1 MSTASAL
8 SCPSVKEQV
17 SPEEWEQRVNLAAC
31 YRLVALY
38 GFDDLIFTHISARV
52 PGPEHHFL
60 INPYGMT
67 FDEITASS
75 LVKVDMQC
83 NKLIDSPFPVNPAG
97 FVIHSAV
104 HEVRPDAGCVLH
116 THTRAGV
123 AVSAQKC
130 GVLPISQQ
138 STFVLGSL
146 AYHAY
151 EGVAFRDEEKPRL
164 QADLGYVAGKPPK
177 GAAFRQALDA
187 ASSTAPAEGSV
198 GGGTGMN
205 CYGFKGGNGT
215 ASRIVPFGETSYT
228 VGVFV
233 QANFGERAEL
243 TVNGVRVGAR
253 MTVENPLEDTD
264 WFERDLQVP
273 GGAGSVIVIV
283 ATDAPLNAAQ
293 CAALARRV
301 PLGLARTGTT
311 GSLFS
316 GDLFLALSTAND
328 GPSRTGFPTAAPSE
342 AELYTTQQLPWNRI
356 DAFHAATVHAVEEA
370 VLNALVVNE
379 TMTGRDGHRS
389 PALPHDQLRALLPQQ

>member
-1 MSTASAL
+1 MTTARPRARDLGIDLLGTPGTANAITDVPGLEVGYATLIDGEGALTVGRGPVRTGVTAILPRGREGVGRPCAAGRFSLNGNGEMTGSAWIDE
-8 SCPSVKEQV
+8 VGE
-17 SPEEWEQRVNLAAC
+17 
-31 YRLVALY
+31 VALP
-38 GFDDLIFTHISARV
+38 ITISSTHAVGACHTGVIEWI
-52 PGPEHHFL
+52 GEHHPVL
-60 INPYGMT
+60 ARQWLLPVCAETWDGYLNDINGGHVT
-67 FDEITASS
+67 
-75 LVKVDMQC
+75 
-83 NKLIDSPFPVNPAG
+83 PA
-97 FVIHSAV
+97 VV
-104 HEVRPDAGCVLH
+104 
-116 THTRAGV
+116 
-123 AVSAQKC
+123 
-130 GVLPISQQ
+130 
-138 STFVLGSL
+138 
-146 AYHAY
+146 
-151 EGVAFRDEEKPRL
+151 
-164 QADLGYVAGKPPK
+164 
-177 GAAFRQALDA
+177 RQALDA

-389 PALPHDQLRALLPQQ
+389 PALPHDQLRALLPQP